1 VDFRA
6 AAAVNWRTLIS
17 ALLAAVA
24 ASACALPP
32 EPAAAPA
39 SIPAT
44 KAESTLRIEATPK
57 VEPAV
62 KVAPAAE
69 PGPTAEAG
77 HKIYTSFCV
86 RCHGVN
92 LAVSSPAFFDLR
104 TFPKDEKERF
114 VHSVSMGKRA
124 MPAWGSIVKPV
135 EIDALWKY
143 IGSVNG
149 WKADAADSD
158 RSGVNKVK

>member
-1 VDFRA
+1 VDFCVAKAVIGRA
-6 AAAVNWRTLIS
+6 LCS

-24 ASACALPP
+24 ASACALPS
-32 EPAAAPA
+32 EPATTPVNASAAKVEP
-39 SIPAT
+39 
-44 KAESTLRIEATPK
+44 TPK
-57 VEPAV
+57 VEAGP
-62 KVAPAAE
+62 VAQTVPV
-69 PGPTAEAG
+69 AEAG
-77 HKIYTSFCV
+77 PGAEAGRKIYMSFCV

-104 TFPKDEKERF
+104 TFPNDEKERF
-114 VHSVSMGKRA
+114 VHSVSNGVRA

-149 WKADAADSD
+149 WKADAAE
-158 RSGVNKVK
+158 KVVPQ

>member
-1 VDFRA
+1 VDFCV
-6 AAAVNWRTLIS
+6 AAAVIGRALYS
-17 ALLAAVA
+17 ALLAAAA
-24 ASACALPP
+24 ASACALSS
-32 EPAAAPA
+32 EPAAA
-39 SIPAT
+39 PAT

-62 KVAPAAE
+62 KAAPAAE
-69 PGPTAEAG
+69 AGPTVEAG
-77 HKIYTSFCV
+77 RKIYTSFCV

-114 VHSVSMGKRA
+114 VHSVSKGVRA

-158 RSGVNKVK
+158 RSGVNKVN